1 MRATGGARDARWTEG
16 GGAGGKSSGAAMSGG
31 AASGVAAARSLLRST
46 RTLKAPTSAGGLK
59 APASV
64 TRPAAAGKQPVAIG
78 RVVVSAAASAKGGG
92 KGAKVLSTTVRN
104 KLEDRA
110 NKVGDVAVAKGD
122 RLLGDAVQAARE
134 YLYSPEADANAAI
147 GLIAGL
153 ERGAGIAA
161 PKLNVNVSV
170 TPAAPPVPALAPPAP
185 IAEASS
191 GGGGFGAWV
200 ASLSNTERA
209 LYGLGVVAAAV
220 VAWQMLGKKKRGAK

>member
-1 MRATGGARDARWTEG
+1 MRDARWKEG
-16 GGAGGKSSGAAMSGG
+16 GAAGGKSSSGGG
-31 AASGVAAARSLLRST
+31 AAGVAAARSLLRTTRAIKPSST
-46 RTLKAPTSAGGLK
+46 A
-59 APASV
+59 
-64 TRPAAAGKQPVAIG
+64 RPAATGKRPVAAA
-78 RVVVSAAASAKGGG
+78 RVIVSSSKGV
-92 KGAKVLSTTVRN
+92 KVLSTQVRN

-147 GLIAGL
+147 GLVAGL

-170 TPAAPPVPALAPPAP
+170 TPSAPPVPTLAPPAP
-185 IAEASS
+185 VAEAAA
-191 GGGGFGAWV
+191 GGGFGAWV

-209 LYGLGVVAAAV
+209 VYGLGVVAAAV
-220 VAWQMLGKKKRGAK
+220 VAWKLLGKRKRGTK

>member
-46 RTLKAPTSAGGLK
+46 RTLKAPASAGDK
-59 APASV
+59 APVSV
-64 TRPAAAGKQPVAIG
+64 TRPAAVGTRGLFVNVRGGALSGKQ
-78 RVVVSAAASAKGGG
+78 GGG

-170 TPAAPPVPALAPPAP
+170 TPSAPPVPALAPPAP
-185 IAEASS
+185 VAEAAA

>member
-1 MRATGGARDARWTEG
+1 MRTTAGARDARWTEG

-46 RTLKAPTSAGGLK
+46 RTLKAPASAGGLK

-64 TRPAAAGKQPVAIG
+64 TRPAAGKQPVAIG
-78 RVVVSAAASAKGGG
+78 RVVVSAAASKGGG

-104 KLEDRA
+104 KLEDRT

-147 GLIAGL
+147 GLVAGL

-170 TPAAPPVPALAPPAP
+170 TPSAPPVPTLAPPAP
-185 IAEASS
+185 VAEAAA

-200 ASLSNTERA
+200 ASLSHTERA

-220 VAWQMLGKKKRGAK
+220 VAWQILGKKRRGAK